1 VLIVCAAAM
10 GQKRPRSGAV
20 PTLARLAPAD
30 TGLFVEFQR
39 PDRVQ
44 EQLRN
49 LNAWHLFELFIQGGS
64 PSGETSAPVDWGE
77 VVSANLGVSPDTAF
91 ETLFADQAAL
101 AAPNWEH
108 VHEGV
113 ILLRLRDPAV
123 LEEIVG
129 PEKVPETIRRRKK
142 ITVYQTKRGLWVAT
156 DGRFAI
162 LSLRGESSPFSGK
175 AIGLLEGTNR
185 QSLLA
190 VRTYAGQVRQLE
202 PGRAGHLYFAGPPTS
217 PAEPPGV
224 TRSDLWPACQWGV
237 IGVYL
242 RQQRVDLVVRGRLA
256 QARGQAYRPQVD
268 MDRLMRLPQTTLL
281 AWGTSVDLPEAHHH
295 LVRNPSSTLETV
307 LASLLKV
314 LPEADEL
321 EASLLSKL
329 GPQIVIVW
337 DQGADRD
344 RAVPQLAVLV
354 ESGDATAAAAALG
367 GVMEAVLA
375 KLSPSADES
384 NPGAGRLVHIEHLGT
399 TMFQIPFETMFAAA
413 PAGSLLG
420 RLRGSVQPCFAPL
433 GGWLAIALNPRQLQ
447 RIIDAD
453 RGLIPRLGDVPELGL
468 ATRQRARSVVLG
480 LAQPALC
487 AQVIDR
493 WLATLASDEDS
504 LWRTVLGDDVRSSRS
519 RRRALGIGMRVTQ
532 KPGRVTVAR
541 VYSGAPADGHLQPG
555 DEILGV
561 NGRLLSLSS
570 PNADLRRMIQSAEQN
585 ETVALRVLRDSEYVD
600 VEITPRPAEP
610 KPGQGGAVE
619 ALGQLARLGQ
629 ALRYCTFTVFAS
641 RPDQYVARVTL
652 GFQAP
657 APTSRPASDPVET
670 AAKDPQE

>member
-1 VLIVCAAAM
+1 M
-10 GQKRPRSGAV
+10 
-20 PTLARLAPAD
+20 
-30 TGLFVEFQR
+30 
-39 PDRVQ
+39 
-44 EQLRN
+44 
-49 LNAWHLFELFIQGGS
+49 
-64 PSGETSAPVDWGE
+64 
-77 VVSANLGVSPDTAF
+77 VSPDTAL

-101 AAPNWEH
+101 AAPDWEH

-123 LEEIVG
+123 LEAIVG
-129 PEKVPETIRRRKK
+129 PEKVPDTIRRSKTM
-142 ITVYQTKRGLWVAT
+142 TVYQTKRGLWVAT
-156 DGRFAI
+156 NGKFAV
-162 LSLRGESSPFSGK
+162 LSLRGESSPFSKK
-175 AIGLLEGTNR
+175 AIDLLAGTNR

-202 PGRAGHLYFAGPPTS
+202 PGRAGHLYLARPPTS
-217 PAEPPGV
+217 PTGPPGV
-224 TRSDLWPACQWGV
+224 TRSDLWRACEWGV
-237 IGVYL
+237 IGVYV
-242 RQQRVDLVVRGRLA
+242 RQQRVDLVIRGHLA

-281 AWGTSVDLPEAHHH
+281 AWGTSVDLPEAHRH
-295 LVRNPSSTLETV
+295 LVMTPSSTLETV

-314 LPEADEL
+314 LPDADEL
-321 EASLLSKL
+321 EAFLLSKL
-329 GPQIVIVW
+329 GPQMVIVW
-337 DQGADRD
+337 DQGADPD
-344 RAVPQLAVLV
+344 WAVPQLALLL
-354 ESGDATAAAAALG
+354 ESGDAAAAAAALA

-375 KLSPSADES
+375 KLVPPTEDS
-384 NPGAGRLVHIEHLGT
+384 NPGAGHLVHMEHLGT
-399 TMFQIPFETMFAAA
+399 TMFQIPFEKIFAAA
-413 PAGSLLG
+413 PPRSLLG

-453 RGLIPRLGDVPELGL
+453 RGLIPRLGDVPELEL
-468 ATRQRARSVVLG
+468 ATRYRARSVVQG

-493 WLATLASDEDS
+493 WLATLANDENS
-504 LWRTVLGDDVRSSRS
+504 LWRTVLGDEARSSRS

-561 NGRLLSLSS
+561 NGRLLSLGN
-570 PNADLRRMIQSAEQN
+570 PNADLRRMIQSAGQN
-585 ETVALRVLRDSEYVD
+585 ETVALRILRDSKYVD
-600 VEITPRPAEP
+600 VEITPGPAEP
-610 KPGQGGAVE
+610 KQGQGGAVE
-619 ALGQLARLGQ
+619 ALGRLARLGQ

-657 APTSRPASDPVET
+657 TPTSRPASKPADTPE
-670 AAKDPQE
+670 KKHQK